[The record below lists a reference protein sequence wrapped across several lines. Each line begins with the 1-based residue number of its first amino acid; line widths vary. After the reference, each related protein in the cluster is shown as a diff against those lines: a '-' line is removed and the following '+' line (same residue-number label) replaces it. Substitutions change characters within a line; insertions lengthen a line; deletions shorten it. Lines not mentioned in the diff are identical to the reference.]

1 MKLVVIMVHYR
12 TPALAVESL
21 RSLAP
26 EIARLSS
33 TGASPGSAAGSNARA
48 IVVENDSQDGSDRL
62 IAESLRREGWEGW
75 AELLRSPRN
84 GGFAYGNNL
93 ALRRLLASPDRP
105 EYVLFL
111 NPDTIV
117 RPGALSELIAFL
129 DAHPGAGIAGSRLEG
144 RDGEPQRSAFRFPNL
159 AAELDEGLRLGI
171 VSRLLAKRLVAPP
184 VRDDV
189 HETDW
194 VCGASMMVRFRM
206 LEDVGLFDESYFLY
220 NEETDLCLQ
229 AHRAG
234 WSCWYV
240 PSSRVVH
247 LVSQST
253 GLGDASKPMPHCY
266 FESRRHYLQKNH
278 GRAYLFLANFLW
290 IAGHS
295 TWVVRRWI
303 QGKPDPDKPGF
314 FTDFVRLSFASPRT
328 TR

>member
-12 TPALAVESL
+12 TPTLAVESL

-26 EIARLSS
+26 EIAAL
-33 TGASPGSAAGSNARA
+33 SAAGAKSRA

-62 IAESLRREGWEGW
+62 LAESLRREGWEGW
-75 AELLRSPRN
+75 AELMLSPRN

-93 ALRRLLASPDRP
+93 ALRKLLASPDRP

-144 RDGEPQRSAFRFPNL
+144 LDGEPQRSAFRFPNL
-159 AAELDEGLRLGI
+159 ASELDEGLRLGI

-189 HETDW
+189 HEIDW
-194 VCGASMMVRFRM
+194 VCGASMMVRFRL
-206 LEDVGLFDESYFLY
+206 LEDVGLFDEHYFLY

-253 GLGDASKPMPHCY
+253 GLGDISKPMPPCY
-266 FESRRHYLQKNH
+266 FESRRYYLQKNH

-295 TWVVRRWI
+295 TWAVRRRI
-303 QGKPDPDKPGF
+303 QGKPDADKPGF
-314 FTDFVRLSFASPRT
+314 FNDFVRLSFASPRAP
-328 TR
+328 R